1 MQPQTAGCRD
11 GVKEAA
17 MGFPRTKTQ
26 GTAVHQEPLGYMS
39 GSFPSKRQSKFSDAL
54 TYSFRLKREERAAT
68 RLASDCATA
77 CSLVEPASF
86 SAFIVRTFSSQ

>member
-26 GTAVHQEPLGYMS
+26 GTAVHQEPLGLYV
-39 GSFPSKRQSKFSDAL
+39 GEFSQQKA
-54 TYSFRLKREERAAT
+54 K
-68 RLASDCATA
+68 
-77 CSLVEPASF
+77 
-86 SAFIVRTFSSQ
+86 